1 MTIVMPT
8 RVQSDYWINVM
19 ITFWKD
25 EEEKEN
31 VTQEDE
37 TEEEEN
43 GNLIAEEDFK
53 QEYADNEE
61 ELDSNKIKES
71 IDTSNIKSEDA
82 EDLENDE
89 KQDAEKDVD
98 DSRLIKNDIKV
109 EDLEE
114 QNDVD
119 ESKEVRES
127 PVLMVTMSIQGLAG
141 YWGRVANSSQRKVC
155 SQEAK
160 RERVCR
166 LKETCHNKW
175 HRRGRHDPATSE
187 PREQVVT
194 NIWARAVS
202 SRREE
207 WKCSYHWEF
216 CWPK

>member
-8 RVQSDYWINVM
+8 RVQSDYWINLM

-25 EEEKEN
+25 EEEKEK

-37 TEEEEN
+37 TEDEEN

-61 ELDSNKIKES
+61 ELDSSKIKES

-98 DSRLIKNDIKV
+98 DLRLIKNDIKV

-114 QNDVD
+114 QNDVN
-119 ESKEVRES
+119 ESKKVRGF

-141 YWGRVANSSQRKVC
+141 YKESQFYG
-155 SQEAK
+155 SPF
-160 RERVCR
+160 
-166 LKETCHNKW
+166 W
-175 HRRGRHDPATSE
+175 
-187 PREQVVT
+187 QVV
-194 NIWARAVS
+194 AS
-202 SRREE
+202 M
-207 WKCSYHWEF
+207 Y
-216 CWPK
+216 